1 MADEN
6 PFVPVRDRF
15 QWGGEQVMQHM
26 GPDYSVV
33 DSGQPGRH
41 KKGGIV
47 VVTPQPVFVTQT
59 YKFATETDQAKIS
72 VVITNLGASFII
84 DVVSDQVIQGWL
96 LKIQSTRKVFLKGGS
111 PGDNPYQCR
120 IRVNRP
126 YIKDFGLTVYVTEDS
141 DPAFVQLF

>member
-15 QWGGEQVMQHM
+15 QWGGEQLMQHNP
-26 GPDYSVV
+26 PDYSAFV
-33 DSGQPGRH
+33 SGQPRRH
-41 KKGGIV
+41 EKSGGLV
-47 VVTPQPVFVTQT
+47 ATPPPVFATQT
-59 YKFATETDQAKIS
+59 YKFSTETDQAKIS
-72 VVITNLGASFII
+72 VVITNLGTSFII
-84 DVVSDQVIQGWL
+84 DIVSDQVIQGWL
-96 LKIQSTRKVFLKGGS
+96 LKIQSTRKVFLKGGA